1 VSSYAYSKASAGLI
15 DRVRSMERACQ
26 AHGVPLRAAALKFSL
41 RDPRIAST
49 VVGTATPAHVDE
61 LVGLASL
68 EMPDGLWQQL
78 SELVPPESEWIGP
91 ER

>member
-1 VSSYAYSKASAGLI
+1 
-15 DRVRSMERACQ
+15 MERACQ
-26 AHGVPLRAAALKFSL
+26 AHGVPLRAAALNFSL

-49 VVGTATPAHVDE
+49 IVGTATPAHVDE

-68 EMPDGLWQQL
+68 DIPEGLWDAL
-78 SELVPPESEWIGP
+78 CELVPPESDWIGP